1 MSFKSNGTS
10 SSHNNGIK
18 GEAVGAKPTKS
29 ICKIP
34 IKKCI
39 EMIMDWSSTFT
50 SYMFTTM
57 SSRGTLLNL
66 ELFSYNKRLNSRSN
80 WEIIPVY
87 SFSNISEHFKFF
99 LSLPSIKEREDFIPC
114 PMVWER
120 SLNQKHIVI
129 PKIIDTIISGV
140 LQLKKLFSHSSFS
153 NRPERNATNFLQ
165 HSFIKQDKKY
175 IHWLI
180 KK

>member
-18 GEAVGAKPTKS
+18 GEVVGAKPNKS

-57 SSRGTLLNL
+57 SSRGALLNL
-66 ELFSYNKRLNSRSN
+66 ELFSYNKWLDSRSN
-80 WEIIPVY
+80 WDPVY

-99 LSLPSIKEREDFIPC
+99 LSLPSIKEG
-114 PMVWER
+114 R
-120 SLNQKHIVI
+120 SLYHAGMGKII
-129 PKIIDTIISGV
+129 KPKIYCDSKDHWHYISGV

-175 IHWLI
+175 IHWLF